1 MTRFI
6 VNDELVQGDR
16 SERFKQAI
24 STLLSKSDIR
34 KNTISKL
41 LSPENMECYSMAFT
55 HVSFDANNNYEY
67 YELIGDSI
75 VNNCIVLF
83 LKNKFP
89 ILTSPK
95 YIRIISRLKNLLQSK
110 KSFSDIM
117 KELDLWDFVSAS
129 LSMKTTRK
137 KRISEDVFEA
147 FFGLTF
153 LLCEKH
159 YNDSGIAFKICY
171 KITNNM
177 FDNVKI
183 SLRYEDVF
191 DAKSR
196 LKELFDN
203 LKHLGK
209 LEYSNRSELVNGST
223 IHHVSILAINNGSR
237 QCIGQ
242 SSGPLLIDAQQVA
255 SSRALSHLKNKGI
268 SRDTPQ
274 TFLDLYKDLKDPPP
288 DVKQTPI
295 LECQK

>member
-1 MTRFI
+1 
-6 VNDELVQGDR
+6 
-16 SERFKQAI
+16 
-24 STLLSKSDIR
+24 
-34 KNTISKL
+34 
-41 LSPENMECYSMAFT
+41 
-55 HVSFDANNNYEY
+55 
-67 YELIGDSI
+67 
-75 VNNCIVLF
+75 
-83 LKNKFP
+83 
-89 ILTSPK
+89 
-95 YIRIISRLKNLLQSK
+95 
-110 KSFSDIM
+110 M
-117 KELDLWDFVSAS
+117 KGLDLWDFISAS
-129 LSMKTTRK
+129 LSMKTMCK

-171 KITNNM
+171 KITKNM

-183 SLRYEDVF
+183 SLRYEDIF
-191 DAKSR
+191 DAKTR

-223 IHHVSILAINNGSR
+223 LHHVSILAITNGSNGSR

-255 SSRALSHLKNKGI
+255 SSRALSHLKKQGI

-274 TFLDLYKDLKDPPP
+274 TFLDLYKDLEDSKDRTE
-288 DVKQTPI
+288 VK
-295 LECQK
+295 